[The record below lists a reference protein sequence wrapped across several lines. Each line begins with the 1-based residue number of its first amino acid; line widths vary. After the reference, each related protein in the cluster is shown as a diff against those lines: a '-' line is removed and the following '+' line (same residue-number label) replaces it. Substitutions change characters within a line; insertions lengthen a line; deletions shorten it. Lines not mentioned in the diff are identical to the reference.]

1 MSVHASKIRLLMELR
16 RQGITDTKVLSAL
29 ERIPREDF
37 VSETFHDQAY
47 ENIAL
52 PIGYNQTL
60 SQPYIVALM
69 TEALKVS
76 DRMKVLEVGTGSGYQ
91 ALVLAKICR
100 RLYTIERHKPLLD
113 QAELRFKK
121 FGQTNIVSKAGD
133 GTKGWKEQAPFDRIM
148 VTAAAA
154 DVPPDLADQL
164 AIGGIMVAPI
174 GEDTSGQWLIRVTR
188 TETGF
193 DVEELVEVRFVPLIP
208 GLPE

>member
-100 RLYTIERHKPLLD
+100 RLYTIERHKPLLGPSR
-113 QAELRFKK
+113 ATF
-121 FGQTNIVSKAGD
+121 
-133 GTKGWKEQAPFDRIM
+133 
-148 VTAAAA
+148 
-154 DVPPDLADQL
+154 
-164 AIGGIMVAPI
+164 
-174 GEDTSGQWLIRVTR
+174 
-188 TETGF
+188 
-193 DVEELVEVRFVPLIP
+193 
-208 GLPE
+208 